1 MHPSDVRGRRAQGPR
16 AAGALALRVD
26 APGVAKGREEDGG
39 SKRGEDCKGLALA
52 LQHWKLQADCC
63 PDSHIVCRWCVC
75 VCVCWEQGQGH
86 LFGCCSADLVV
97 LNHNDYLGKMRNGRF
112 RINVEGDGARTG

>member
-26 APGVAKGREEDGG
+26 APGVAKGHEEDGG

-52 LQHWKLQADCC
+52 LQRWKLQADCC

-75 VCVCWEQGQGH
+75 VCAG
-86 LFGCCSADLVV
+86 S
-97 LNHNDYLGKMRNGRF
+97 RGR
-112 RINVEGDGARTG
+112 GTCLDAAMLT